1 MEPVPKSEMPDLLS
15 AADVGVHCLADVELF
30 RTGVSPNKLFDYMA
44 AGRAV
49 ITNTPGVCSDYVE
62 ASDGGISVS
71 PRGLGDGLVRLA
83 QLDDDE
89 RAALGAS
96 GRAHLA
102 ATQSRTAMAARL
114 AALLNDL
121 FSAR

>member
-1 MEPVPKSEMPDLLS
+1 
-15 AADVGVHCLADVELF
+15 
-30 RTGVSPNKLFDYMA
+30 MA
-44 AGRAV
+44 ATAAVPFSAMQPLKAQVRKGRLVLDAP
-49 ITNTPGVCSDYVE
+49 TDRAEGE
-62 ASDGGISVS
+62 AIELVPLDDWLANGG
-71 PRGLGDGLVRLA
+71 DC
-83 QLDDDE
+83 LDDDE